1 MVSDSAATSPASDS
15 TGIGSSNTVIN
26 GLLGGV
32 AGVVLAFLPFS
43 PLLGGAVAGYLD
55 AGGPDGGLRAGLIA
69 GLVMLV
75 PFVLGIAFVL
85 FMIGFGGPAGFGV
98 LAILV
103 LLLGAAYT
111 VGLGVLGGYVGDYIA
126 REL

>member
-1 MVSDSAATSPASDS
+1 MYVASADPVTDRRREP
-15 TGIGSSNTVIN
+15 
-26 GLLGGV
+26 
-32 AGVVLAFLPFS
+32 
-43 PLLGGAVAGYLD
+43 AVAVRRRRSRLD